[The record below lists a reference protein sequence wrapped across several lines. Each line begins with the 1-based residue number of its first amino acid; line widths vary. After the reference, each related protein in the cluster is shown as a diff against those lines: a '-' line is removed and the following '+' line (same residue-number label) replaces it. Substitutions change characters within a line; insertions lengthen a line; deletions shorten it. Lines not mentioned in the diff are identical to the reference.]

1 MAIGLVS
8 DMKLIPE
15 VFFAGMSDSL
25 AENIT
30 VFNDN
35 SNGAIRLVNEASAN
49 HRTTENF
56 FNFSNSLVTRRD
68 ITSVSAITADKLTM
82 QEINDIKLNR
92 KYFLAH
98 TLDSLRKTG
107 LGMEDFSLEAGR
119 QAGINIAK
127 DYVDTVIKANVTTLV
142 KGGATTFR
150 DITGATNKAVN
161 FDELIDTMSLLGD
174 ASSNFRAIVMHSKV
188 FFKLFKD
195 ATDILVHNVAGVAL
209 YEARIPSFNLPVI
222 VTDNANL
229 IVPTG
234 GGASPDVPSYYT
246 MMLTDSA
253 SSIVQ
258 SELGTV
264 DSGIERG
271 LENLVMEIQG
281 EYAYNVKVKGWDFSA
296 AVTNPT
302 DAQFTT
308 ANNWTYRF
316 NSAKNGNGV
325 LLESLLA

>member
-30 VFNDN
+30 VFNEN
-35 SNGAIRLVNEASAN
+35 SNGSIRLINEASAN

-56 FNFSNSLVTRRD
+56 FNFNSSLVSRRD
-68 ITSVSAITADKLTM
+68 ITSVSAITAEKLTM
-82 QEINDIKLNR
+82 QEVNDIKLNR
-92 KYFLAH
+92 KYFLGH

-119 QAGINIAK
+119 QAGVNIAK
-127 DYVDTVIKANVTTLV
+127 DYVDTIIKSNVTALT
-142 KGGATTFR
+142 KSANTFR
-150 DITGATNKAVN
+150 DITGATNKAVS

-174 ASSNFRAIVMHSKV
+174 ASSNFRAIVMHSKA

-229 IVPTG
+229 VVTDG
-234 GGASPDVPSYYT
+234 VGVGTDSYYT
-246 MMLTDSA
+246 MMLTDNA
-253 SSIVQ
+253 SQIVQ
-258 SELGTV
+258 TELGTV

-281 EYAYNVKVKGWDFSA
+281 EYAYNVRLKGWDFSNA
-296 AVTNPT
+296 ITNPT
-302 DAQFTT
+302 DAQLT
-308 ANNWTYRF
+308 AAANWTYRF
-316 NSAKNGNGV
+316 NSPKNGAGV
-325 LLESLLA
+325 ILESGLA

>member
-15 VFFAGMSDSL
+15 VFFAGMSDTL

-56 FNFSNSLVTRRD
+56 FQFQSGLVTRRD
-68 ITSVSAITADKLTM
+68 IASVAAITADKLTM

-107 LGMEDFSLEAGR
+107 LGMEDFSFEAGR
-119 QAGINIAK
+119 QAGVNISK
-127 DYVDTVIKANVTTLV
+127 DYVDTVIKSNVAALT
-142 KGGATTFR
+142 KAATTFR
-150 DITGATNKAVN
+150 DITGAVNKAITY
-161 FDELIDTMSLLGD
+161 DELIDTMALFGD
-174 ASSNFRAIVMHSKV
+174 SSSNFRAIVMHSKP

-195 ATDILVHNVAGVAL
+195 ATDVLVHNVAGVAL

-229 IVPTG
+229 VVADG
-234 GGASPDVPSYYT
+234 GGAGVNSYYT
-246 MMLTDSA
+246 MILSEGA
-253 SSIVQ
+253 SNIVQ

-281 EYAYNVKVKGWDFSA
+281 EYAYNVRLKGWDFSNA
-296 AVTNPT
+296 ITNPT
-302 DAQFTT
+302 DAQLTN
-308 ANNWTYRF
+308 AANWTYRF
-316 NSAKNGNGV
+316 GDVKNGAGV
-325 LLESLLA
+325 ILESLLA